1 MRREEDEIKANTP
14 IFSVC
19 RCRQHG
25 MKHLCGRQNMMA
37 AEKKLRNLL
46 ILEPA
51 IRHGNTI
58 HFIMDTKVPSKV
70 PLIISRF
77 FDKSKQ
83 TRKIHPACLTIKASC
98 NVRRLYEG

>member
-37 AEKKLRNLL
+37 AEKKLRNL
-46 ILEPA
+46 
-51 IRHGNTI
+51 
-58 HFIMDTKVPSKV
+58 
-70 PLIISRF
+70 
-77 FDKSKQ
+77 
-83 TRKIHPACLTIKASC
+83 
-98 NVRRLYEG
+98 